1 MLLRVTQTLLPFLTQ
16 VDLSLRTRAIL
27 INLSARCA
35 SFNNT
40 SSMALSIHHLVR
52 SRLPRKLL
60 LLSHRQLFV
69 RQLQARHSPIGD
81 RLSA

>member
-1 MLLRVTQTLLPFLTQ
+1 MLRRAIQTLLPFVTQ

-40 SSMALSIHHLVR
+40 SSMALSIRQSMR
-52 SRLPRKLL
+52 SRLRLGLHLLPR
-60 LLSHRQLFV
+60 RQLFV